1 MQDPNEDTEWNDILR
16 QHGIIPDKPPSPTAQ
31 MEAAF
36 EEAIEKAHANR
47 LEGASLEHLDELE
60 SDGLEDEDFI
70 QMYREKRM
78 RELREQASKEKF
90 GEVVKI
96 SKQEYTDEITNA
108 SKSVPVI
115 VQIKA
120 EGVEQSRLLSA
131 LFSRIAPKFR
141 DIKFVEID
149 CRQINEKYPLNQCP
163 TILVYK
169 NGQVVKQIVTLDT
182 VGGNSTNLHDIERF
196 LVTAGVVSS
205 TDERLM
211 ENQSDSD

>member
-182 VGGNSTNLHDIERF
+182 IGGNSTNLRDIERF

>member
-47 LEGASLEHLDELE
+47 LEGASLEQLDELE

-120 EGVEQSRLLSA
+120 DGVEQSRLLSA

>member
-47 LEGASLEHLDELE
+47 LEGASLEQLDELE

-120 EGVEQSRLLSA
+120 DGVEQSRLLSA

-182 VGGNSTNLHDIERF
+182 IGGNSTNLHDIERF